1 MPECSK
7 TGKIHQGFT
16 LLEILISIALL
27 SLLSL
32 VFITIFLQTKQKIQ
46 NGFYKAQAATIATN
60 LIESI
65 RLVRKDTEATT
76 LYSPLY
82 NQQTQW
88 PLDTEL
94 NLTCHNATLPCN
106 TGQIVADDINQ
117 IHYRVRQSLPNGNLQ
132 LNFCDANHDRSL
144 CLTIF
149 WLEEQNACQ
158 TEATHCLFIK
168 FIP

>member
-7 TGKIHQGFT
+7 KGKIYQGFT
-16 LLEILISIALL
+16 LLEILISMALL

-46 NGFYKAQAATIATN
+46 NRFYQAQAATIAAN

-65 RLVRKDTEATT
+65 RLVRKDAEAMTS
-76 LYSPLY
+76 YSPLH

-88 PLDTEL
+88 QLNAEL

-117 IHYRVRQSLPNGNLQ
+117 IHYSVRQNLPNGNLQ
-132 LNFCDANHDRSL
+132 LDSCDANHDRSL
-144 CLTIF
+144 CLTVS
-149 WLEEQNACQ
+149 WLEEQDVCQ
-158 TEATHCLFIK
+158 AEATHCLFIK